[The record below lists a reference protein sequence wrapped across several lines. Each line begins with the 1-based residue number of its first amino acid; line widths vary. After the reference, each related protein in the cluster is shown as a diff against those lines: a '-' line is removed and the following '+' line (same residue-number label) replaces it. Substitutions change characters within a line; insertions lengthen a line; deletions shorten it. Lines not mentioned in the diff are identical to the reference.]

1 MRILIVGASGYI
13 GSRLLALLVKQ
24 GHEVYA
30 FCRRK
35 PDLLIPKDLKSH
47 VHFIRGDLLRVSTLK
62 VIPKSIDAAYYLVH
76 SMKEHAIGFFKDEA
90 NSASNFKSVIEKT
103 DCKQIIYLA
112 GLAVGKKLSEHMQ
125 SRVNVESILE
135 KSVIPTT
142 VLRAGIIIGSGS
154 ASFEIIRDLV
164 EKLPIMIAPK
174 WVNNRCQPIAI
185 RDVLFYLTKV
195 LSHKQCLGQVFEI
208 GGPEKIRYKEMLL
221 RFAKVRGLHRKII
234 QVPLLTPRLSSYWLF
249 FITSTPICIARA
261 LVDSLKLDA
270 ICLRRSIKN
279 TIKHE
284 CLKYEESL
292 KEVFTKVEQH
302 PFFLNWKDANTKIQK
317 EPSMEQCLYV
327 PKFGCIKELTISPYK
342 SKKQV
347 VEKLWS
353 IGLEKGWYYLNWV
366 WIIRGTVDFLL
377 GGVGFRQ
384 GRPDPTKITSG
395 DRVDFWRVLFADQKQ
410 GRMIL
415 YVEMTIPGE
424 CWVEYSIKG
433 RESKG
438 ELHQTVTF
446 RPKGV
451 WGRFYWYVLLPFR
464 FLIFRG
470 LCEKI
475 TQKKKM
481 HKK

>member
-35 PDLLIPKDLKSH
+35 PELVIPKDLKKQ
-47 VHFIRGDLLRVSTLK
+47 VHFIRGDLLKTETLK
-62 VIPKSIDAAYYLVH
+62 VIPTAIDVAYYLVH
-76 SMKEHAIGFFKDEA
+76 SMKEHAIGFLKDEA

-125 SRVNVESILE
+125 SRLNVESILK

-142 VLRAGIIIGSGS
+142 ILRAGIIIGSGS

-185 RDVLFYLTKV
+185 RDVLFYLTKI
-195 LSHKQCLGQVFEI
+195 LDNKKCFGKIFEI

-234 QVPLLTPRLSSYWLF
+234 QIYLLTPRLSSYWLF

-261 LVDSLKLDA
+261 LVDSLKMDA
-270 ICLRRSIKN
+270 ICIRRSIKN
-279 TIKHE
+279 TIEHE
-284 CLKYEESL
+284 CLSYEDSL
-292 KEVFTKVEQH
+292 KAVFTRLEQH
-302 PFFLNWKDANTKIQK
+302 PFFTNWKDANAKIQK
-317 EPSMEQCLYV
+317 EPSMEQCLLV
-327 PKFGCIKELTISPYK
+327 PKFGCIKELTISAYK

-347 VEKLWS
+347 IEKLWS
-353 IGLEKGWYYLNWV
+353 IGRENSWYYLNWV
-366 WIIRGTVDFLL
+366 WIIRRAIDFLL
-377 GGVGFRQ
+377 GGVGFRK
-384 GRPDPTKITSG
+384 GRPDPTKIASG
-395 DRVDFWRVLFADQKQ
+395 DQVDFWRVLFADPKK

-415 YVEMTIPGE
+415 YAEMTLPGE
-424 CWVEYSIKG
+424 CWIEYSIKG
-433 RESKG
+433 SESKG
-438 ELHQTVTF
+438 ELHQTLTF

-451 WGRFYWYVLLPFR
+451 WGRLYWYVLLPLR
-464 FLIFRG
+464 FIVFRG
-470 LCEKI
+470 LCQKI
-475 TQKKKM
+475 TGDKKLGKR
-481 HKK
+481 